1 MKKFALLLTL
11 ALPMVIA
18 SCGDDNDV
26 TLSLNQSNIT
36 VNYDGT
42 ATLTASEK
50 NVNWS
55 SDNEFVATVDK
66 DGKVEGQHVG
76 TCTITATKNGET
88 ATCTV
93 NVVPTDNSFKM
104 PYLVWHATKQQIINN
119 FTGFQLRENN
129 DENSVA
135 YFTNVANST
144 LPGYLYSLN
153 NGNYTGLYQ
162 STLLVDEDDSLK
174 AYQWLEQYYN
184 EVSTDNDEDFIYAD
198 KDKNEVAVL
207 GAIVDEDGETV
218 LGWGAFWT
226 APDYTSTKS
235 VNAVKEGKVAARN
248 LLKNK

>member
-26 TLSLNQSNIT
+26 TLSLNQSNIN
-36 VNYDGT
+36 VNYDGS

-50 NVNWS
+50 NVTWG

-66 DGKVEGQHVG
+66 DGKVEGVHVG

-93 NVVPTDNSFKM
+93 NVLPTDNTFKM

-119 FTGFQLRENN
+119 FTGFQLLENN
-129 DENSVA
+129 NENSVA

-162 STLLVDEDDSLK
+162 STLLMEKEDAVNAML
-174 AYQWLEQYYN
+174 WLEQYYKDIT
-184 EVSTDNDEDFIYAD
+184 TDADEDVIFAD
-198 KDKNEVAVL
+198 KDNNEVAL
-207 GAIVDEDGETV
+207 GAIVDDDGETI
-218 LGWGAFWT
+218 LSYGAFWT